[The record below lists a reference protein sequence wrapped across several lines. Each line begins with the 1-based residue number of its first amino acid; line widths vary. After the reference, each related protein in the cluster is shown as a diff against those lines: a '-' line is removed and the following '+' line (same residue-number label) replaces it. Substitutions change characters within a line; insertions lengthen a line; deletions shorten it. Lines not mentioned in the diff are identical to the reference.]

1 MLINKKNT
9 KMIRYFTA
17 FLICFFIILP
27 SNDIEAKDKVSGKEI
42 VNEGFDNASEI
53 YDRMSPEQKEDVYN
67 KAMSMMDEL
76 KEMSPEEIQE
86 LKRQLIDI
94 QNSIDLDS
102 INVEDIDTK
111 QELDLQKVQSEIK
124 KYNKQK

>member
-1 MLINKKNT
+1 
-9 KMIRYFTA
+9 MIRYFTA